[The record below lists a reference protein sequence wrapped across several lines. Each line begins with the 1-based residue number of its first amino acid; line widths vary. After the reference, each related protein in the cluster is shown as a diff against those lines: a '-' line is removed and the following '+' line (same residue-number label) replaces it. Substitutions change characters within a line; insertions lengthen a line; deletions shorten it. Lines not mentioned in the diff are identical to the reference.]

1 MQTGLAMEII
11 YYLLVG
17 IIVGFIVWFLMIQ
30 REKKV
35 LLEAQMESSLKL
47 AAAEE
52 KERAREDSLKQYES
66 AMKDSFTLLAQSAFE
81 EAVAKAD
88 AEKENAFSSAT
99 ESLSKSLSEY
109 TKNIE
114 KIEKDSIDRGARLE
128 KTIEAV
134 GELGLKLSD
143 ETSNLTRALKA
154 DSQAQGAWGELVLE
168 NLLQSLGF
176 QKERDYSTQTTFTQA
191 DGTRPR
197 TDFIVELP
205 DNRQII
211 IDSKVSLT
219 AWERYVNAE
228 QDSDMESALKDH
240 CQSIR
245 NHAKDLASKNYHT
258 LEGINTVEFVLMYV
272 PLESA
277 FSAAM
282 KLHPDLYMEFATSN
296 HVRIVTGSTIVTT
309 LLLIKELWKREAQ
322 TKNQARLIEESGKL
336 HDQIVRFLDSFQK
349 IGHELNQA
357 TEAYHLAMER
367 LVEGRGNVLKRTD
380 NLKQLGAKVTKEISK
395 NLLQEANQHHESAS
409 GSNDSE

>member
-1 MQTGLAMEII
+1 MQIGLTMEII

-17 IIVGFIVWFLMIQ
+17 ILVGFIVWFLMIQ

-409 GSNDSE
+409 DSNDSG

>member
-1 MQTGLAMEII
+1 VQTGLAMEII

-277 FSAAM
+277 FSAVM

>member
-1 MQTGLAMEII
+1 MEII

-277 FSAAM
+277 FSAVM

>member
-1 MQTGLAMEII
+1 MEII

>member
-1 MQTGLAMEII
+1 MEII

-17 IIVGFIVWFLMIQ
+17 ILVGFIVWFLMIQ

>member
-1 MQTGLAMEII
+1 MQTGLTMEII

-17 IIVGFIVWFLMIQ
+17 ILVGFIVWFLMMQ
-30 REKKV
+30 REKKI

-99 ESLSKSLSEY
+99 ESLSKSLIEY

-197 TDFIVELP
+197 TDFIIELP

-228 QDSDMESALKDH
+228 QDAEMESALKDH

-272 PLESA
+272 PLG
-277 FSAAM
+277 
-282 KLHPDLYMEFATSN
+282 K
-296 HVRIVTGSTIVTT
+296 RI
-309 LLLIKELWKREAQ
+309 
-322 TKNQARLIEESGKL
+322 
-336 HDQIVRFLDSFQK
+336 
-349 IGHELNQA
+349 
-357 TEAYHLAMER
+357 
-367 LVEGRGNVLKRTD
+367 
-380 NLKQLGAKVTKEISK
+380 
-395 NLLQEANQHHESAS
+395 
-409 GSNDSE
+409 

>member
-1 MQTGLAMEII
+1 MEII

-17 IIVGFIVWFLMIQ
+17 ILVGFIVWFLMIQ

-409 GSNDSE
+409 DSNDSG

>member
-1 MQTGLAMEII
+1 MEII

-17 IIVGFIVWFLMIQ
+17 ILVGFIVWFLMMQ

-81 EAVAKAD
+81 DAVAKAD

-99 ESLSKSLSEY
+99 ESLSKSLIEY

-128 KTIEAV
+128 KTIQAV

-197 TDFIVELP
+197 TDFIIELP

-228 QDSDMESALKDH
+228 QDAEMESALKDH

-272 PLESA
+272 PLALMS
-277 FSAAM
+277 
-282 KLHPDLYMEFATSN
+282 
-296 HVRIVTGSTIVTT
+296 VT
-309 LLLIKELWKREAQ
+309 LMYQ
-322 TKNQARLIEESGKL
+322 
-336 HDQIVRFLDSFQK
+336 
-349 IGHELNQA
+349 
-357 TEAYHLAMER
+357 
-367 LVEGRGNVLKRTD
+367 VLTA
-380 NLKQLGAKVTKEISK
+380 L
-395 NLLQEANQHHESAS
+395 
-409 GSNDSE
+409 

>member
-1 MQTGLAMEII
+1 MEII

-17 IIVGFIVWFLMIQ
+17 ILVGFIVWFLMMQ
-30 REKKV
+30 REKKIV
-35 LLEAQMESSLKL
+35 LEAQMESSLKL

-52 KERAREDSLKQYES
+52 KERARDDSLKEYES
-66 AMKDSFTLLAQSAFE
+66 VMKDSFTLLAKSAFE
-81 EAVAKAD
+81 QAVAKAD

-99 ESLSKSLSEY
+99 ESLSKSLKEY
-109 TKNIE
+109 AENIQ

-128 KTIEAV
+128 EKIGDVAK
-134 GELGLKLSD
+134 LGLKLSD

-176 QKERDYSTQTTFTQA
+176 QKGTDYETQTSFSQA

-197 TDFIVELP
+197 TDFIIELP
-205 DNRQII
+205 ENRQII

-228 QDSDMESALKDH
+228 EDADMESALKDH

-282 KLHPDLYMEFATSN
+282 KLHPDLYMEFASSN

-322 TKNQARLIEESGKL
+322 TKNQSRLIEESGKL
-336 HDQIVRFLDSFQK
+336 HDQIV
-349 IGHELNQA
+349 
-357 TEAYHLAMER
+357 
-367 LVEGRGNVLKRTD
+367 
-380 NLKQLGAKVTKEISK
+380 
-395 NLLQEANQHHESAS
+395 
-409 GSNDSE
+409 

>member
-1 MQTGLAMEII
+1 
-11 YYLLVG
+11 
-17 IIVGFIVWFLMIQ
+17 
-30 REKKV
+30 
-35 LLEAQMESSLKL
+35 
-47 AAAEE
+47 
-52 KERAREDSLKQYES
+52 
-66 AMKDSFTLLAQSAFE
+66 MKDSFTLLAQSAFE

-99 ESLSKSLSEY
+99 ESLSKSLIEY

-154 DSQAQGAWGELVLE
+154 DSQAQGAWGELVLK

-197 TDFIVELP
+197 TDFIIELP

-228 QDSDMESALKDH
+228 QDAEMESALKRSLSIH
-240 CQSIR
+240 TQSCQR
-245 NHAKDLASKNYHT
+245 FGF
-258 LEGINTVEFVLMYV
+258 E
-272 PLESA
+272 
-277 FSAAM
+277 
-282 KLHPDLYMEFATSN
+282 KLPYT
-296 HVRIVTGSTIVTT
+296 
-309 LLLIKELWKREAQ
+309 
-322 TKNQARLIEESGKL
+322 
-336 HDQIVRFLDSFQK
+336 
-349 IGHELNQA
+349 
-357 TEAYHLAMER
+357 
-367 LVEGRGNVLKRTD
+367 
-380 NLKQLGAKVTKEISK
+380 
-395 NLLQEANQHHESAS
+395 
-409 GSNDSE
+409 

>member
-1 MQTGLAMEII
+1 MEII

-17 IIVGFIVWFLMIQ
+17 ILVGFIVWFLMMQ

-99 ESLSKSLSEY
+99 ESLSKSLIEY

-228 QDSDMESALKDH
+228 QDAEMESALKDH

-309 LLLIKELWKREAQ
+309 LLLVKELWKREAQ

-409 GSNDSE
+409 DSNDSE

>member
-1 MQTGLAMEII
+1 MQTGLTMEII

-17 IIVGFIVWFLMIQ
+17 ILVGFIVWFLMMQ
-30 REKKV
+30 REKKI

-99 ESLSKSLSEY
+99 ESLSKSLIEY

-176 QKERDYSTQTTFTQA
+176 QKK
-191 DGTRPR
+191 G
-197 TDFIVELP
+197 I
-205 DNRQII
+205 
-211 IDSKVSLT
+211 T
-219 AWERYVNAE
+219 AHKPHLHKQMAP
-228 QDSDMESALKDH
+228 
-240 CQSIR
+240 
-245 NHAKDLASKNYHT
+245 DLAPILSSSYP
-258 LEGINTVEFVLMYV
+258 I
-272 PLESA
+272 
-277 FSAAM
+277 
-282 KLHPDLYMEFATSN
+282 
-296 HVRIVTGSTIVTT
+296 TGKS
-309 LLLIKELWKREAQ
+309 
-322 TKNQARLIEESGKL
+322 S
-336 HDQIVRFLDSFQK
+336 
-349 IGHELNQA
+349 
-357 TEAYHLAMER
+357 
-367 LVEGRGNVLKRTD
+367 
-380 NLKQLGAKVTKEISK
+380 
-395 NLLQEANQHHESAS
+395 
-409 GSNDSE
+409 

>member
-1 MQTGLAMEII
+1 MEII

-17 IIVGFIVWFLMIQ
+17 ILVGFIVWFLMIQ

-99 ESLSKSLSEY
+99 ESLSKSLIEY

-245 NHAKDLASKNYHT
+245 NHAKDLASKNYHA

-322 TKNQARLIEESGKL
+322 TKNQTRLIEESGKL

-409 GSNDSE
+409 DSNDSK

>member
-1 MQTGLAMEII
+1 MEII

-17 IIVGFIVWFLMIQ
+17 ILVGFIVWFLMIQ

-395 NLLQEANQHHESAS
+395 NLLQEAKQHHESAS
-409 GSNDSE
+409 DSNDSG